1 MAKKRNVVPKVN
13 LERHPH
19 REAHRRLRQA
29 YQRLLEAY
37 QEQSQITGA
46 AQETHQLSQEV
57 VS

>member
-1 MAKKRNVVPKVN
+1 MAKKRNAVPKVK

-19 REAHRRLRQA
+19 REAHQRLRQA

-37 QEQSQITGA
+37 QEQSQITEVERE
-46 AQETHQLSQEV
+46 AQQLSQKV